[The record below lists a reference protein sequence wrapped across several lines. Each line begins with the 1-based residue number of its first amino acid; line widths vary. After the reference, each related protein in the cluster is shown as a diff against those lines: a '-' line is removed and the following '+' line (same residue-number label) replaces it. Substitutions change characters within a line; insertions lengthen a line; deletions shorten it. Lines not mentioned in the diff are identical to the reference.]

1 MQNESVIS
9 KLERKFS
16 IKRKGAEMVHKD
28 IRQKLVAVGA
38 KRERYDNRTEQ
49 YRQNR
54 LFESN
59 QKKLF
64 NELEGAQRKSV
75 IPDAEENRRFWS
87 NIWDQA
93 VMHRESTDCL
103 RTMENEL
110 GEPSV

>member
-1 MQNESVIS
+1 MQNERVIS

-64 NELEGAQRKSV
+64 NEFEGTKRESV
-75 IPDAEENRRFWS
+75 TLDTKESRRLWS
-87 NIWDQA
+87 DMWDQA
-93 VMHRESTDCL
+93 RKRRTENTDC
-103 RTMENEL
+103 
-110 GEPSV
+110 

>member
-9 KLERKFS
+9 KLERKFN

-28 IRQKLVAVGA
+28 IRQRLVAVGA

-64 NELEGAQRKSV
+64 NEFEGTKRESV
-75 IPDAEENRRFWS
+75 TLDTKESRRLWS
-87 NIWDQA
+87 DMWDQA
-93 VMHRESTDCL
+93 RKRRTENTDC
-103 RTMENEL
+103 
-110 GEPSV
+110 

>member
-38 KRERYDNRTEQ
+38 KRERYGNRTEQ

-64 NELEGAQRKSV
+64 NEFEGTKRESV
-75 IPDAEENRRFWS
+75 TLDTKESRRLWS
-87 NIWDQA
+87 DMWDQA
-93 VMHRESTDCL
+93 RKRRTENTDC
-103 RTMENEL
+103 
-110 GEPSV
+110 

>member
-16 IKRKGAEMVHKD
+16 IKRQVAEMVHKD

-64 NELEGAQRKSV
+64 NEFEGTKRESV
-75 IPDAEENRRFWS
+75 TLDTKESRRLWS
-87 NIWDQA
+87 DMWDQA
-93 VMHRESTDCL
+93 RKRRTENTDC
-103 RTMENEL
+103 
-110 GEPSV
+110 

>member
-1 MQNESVIS
+1 MQKESVIS

-64 NELEGAQRKSV
+64 NEFEGTKRESV
-75 IPDAEENRRFWS
+75 TLDTKESRRLWS
-87 NIWDQA
+87 DMWDQA
-93 VMHRESTDCL
+93 RKRRTENTDC
-103 RTMENEL
+103 
-110 GEPSV
+110 